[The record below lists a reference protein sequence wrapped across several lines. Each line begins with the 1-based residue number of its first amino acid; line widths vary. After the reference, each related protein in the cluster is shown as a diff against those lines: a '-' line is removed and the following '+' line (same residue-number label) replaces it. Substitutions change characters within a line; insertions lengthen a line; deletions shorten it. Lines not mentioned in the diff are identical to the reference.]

1 MDEDE
6 LSLDMDDDDLD
17 SDESSKDDKEKKP
30 LEDSSFTTENI
41 VNYGKEYENI
51 NKIYTKKEIR
61 LFNKILD
68 FKKLNK
74 LNGELDS
81 YKKEKI
87 DWKYLYNNVFRMIL
101 LPINL
106 NKVDINK
113 TISIHE
119 ISQRIRYCVHCIET
133 IKDKNVNNEKKNLIP
148 KVMDMFN
155 HDKKKS
161 YYFQNKIQNI
171 FDKEN
176 GVKDNELKRSNSH
189 ENFLFDENDKKEENI
204 TNKNSDDNNNNNDI
218 KENTNANMDNNNI
231 NTNINI
237 NNKNNDNL
245 GNQNENNNIN
255 VNNNENENKDTN
267 NKNADT
273 NTDNK
278 EKVKQEENS
287 GKKRKERPHI
297 TITLGKKPEGN
308 MISKSYLL
316 SKQLRKSNVNS
327 FNTYKKLNQ
336 KTTLGIILENIEKKN
351 EGYDNIIK
359 NVPKMEDDILFE
371 TNKKKPNMEYK
382 KNAFLET
389 MNEFNLKNMNLEIKD
404 KTFCENFTFFPIK
417 QTYDKE
423 NDLERRGERILSYKK
438 MTDNLME
445 LLDI

>member
-17 SDESSKDDKEKKP
+17 SDDSSKNDKEKKP
-30 LEDSSFTTENI
+30 VEDSSFTTESI
-41 VNYGKEYENI
+41 VNYGKEYEKL
-51 NKIYTKKEIR
+51 NKIYSKKEIMAYD
-61 LFNKILD
+61 KILD

-113 TISIHE
+113 NISIHE

-133 IKDKNVNNEKKNLIP
+133 MKGKNINDEKKNLIP
-148 KVMDMFN
+148 KIISMFN
-155 HDKKKS
+155 NDKKKS
-161 YYFQNKIQNI
+161 FYFQKKIQNNL
-171 FDKEN
+171 DKEN
-176 GVKDNELKRSNSH
+176 GIKDNDLKRFNSH
-189 ENFLFDENDKKEENI
+189 ENFVFDDNVIREENI
-204 TNKNSDDNNNNNDI
+204 SNKNIDNI
-218 KENTNANMDNNNI
+218 DNNNI
-231 NTNINI
+231 DKNANAIMDINNGNI
-237 NNKNNDNL
+237 NNMNGDNL
-245 GNQNENNNIN
+245 GNQIENNNN
-255 VNNNENENKDTN
+255 NNNENDNKDN
-267 NKNADT
+267 NNQIINRND
-273 NTDNK
+273 DNK
-278 EKVKQEENS
+278 EKA
-287 GKKRKERPHI
+287 KKEDNTSKSTKEKPNV
-297 TITLGKKPEGN
+297 TITLGQKLEGS
-308 MISKSYLL
+308 MISNNYLL
-316 SKQLRKSNVNS
+316 NKQMRKSNINT

-359 NVPKMEDDILFE
+359 NVPKMSDDILFD
-371 TNKKKPNMEYK
+371 TKQKKPNIEYK

-389 MNEFNLKNMNLEIKD
+389 INEFNLKNLNLEIKD

-417 QTYDKE
+417 QNYDKE
-423 NDLERRGERILSYKK
+423 NDLEKRGERILSYKK

-445 LLDI
+445 IFDI

>member
-6 LSLDMDDDDLD
+6 LNLDMEDDDLD
-17 SDESSKDDKEKKP
+17 SDESSKDDKETKP
-30 LEDSSFTTENI
+30 VEDSSFTTENI
-41 VNYGKEYENI
+41 VNYGKEYENL
-51 NKIYTKKEIR
+51 NKIYSKKEIMA
-61 LFNKILD
+61 FKKILD

-87 DWKYLYNNVFRMIL
+87 NWKYLYNNVFRMIL

-133 IKDKNVNNEKKNLIP
+133 MKDKNVNSEKKNLIP
-148 KVMDMFN
+148 KIIHMFN
-155 HDKKKS
+155 NDKKKS

-176 GVKDNELKRSNSH
+176 GIKDNELKRSNSH
-189 ENFLFDENDKKEENI
+189 ENFLFDDNTIKEENN
-204 TNKNSDDNNNNNDI
+204 TNKNSDNNDNDNNEDNNN
-218 KENTNANMDNNNI
+218 T
-231 NTNINI
+231 NI
-237 NNKNNDNL
+237 NNKNSNIL
-245 GNQNENNNIN
+245 GNQNENNIN
-255 VNNNENENKDTN
+255 NNNNNENENKDNN
-267 NKNADT
+267 NKNINNNVDS
-273 NTDNK
+273 K
-278 EKVKQEENS
+278 ENVKKEENS
-287 GKKRKERPHI
+287 IQKRKEKPHV
-297 TITLGKKPEGN
+297 TITLGKKPEGSK
-308 MISKSYLL
+308 ISKSYLIN
-316 SKQLRKSNVNS
+316 KQLRKSNVNS

-336 KTTLGIILENIEKKN
+336 KSTLGIILENIEKKN

-359 NVPKMEDDILFE
+359 NVPKMSDDILFD
-371 TNKKKPNMEYK
+371 TKQKKPNMEYK
-382 KNAFLET
+382 KNAFLEV
-389 MNEFNLKNMNLEIKD
+389 MNDFNMKNLNLEIKD

-423 NDLERRGERILSYKK
+423 NNLEKRGERILSYKK
-438 MTDNLME
+438 MADNLME